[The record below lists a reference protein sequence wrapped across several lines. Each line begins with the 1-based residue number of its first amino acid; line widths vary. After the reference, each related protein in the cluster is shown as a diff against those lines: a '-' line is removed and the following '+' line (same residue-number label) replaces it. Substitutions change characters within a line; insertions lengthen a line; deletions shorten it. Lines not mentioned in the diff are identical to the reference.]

1 MKRIK
6 RKLQEYDLAYICYY
20 AEKIELSAI
29 ALRGFDAEIS
39 TPALAVLLQ
48 ELKRNGQFDTYKRKY
63 QELLEII

>member
-20 AEKIELSAI
+20 AEKLSYQR
-29 ALRGFDAEIS
+29 LSGFDAEIS

-48 ELKRNGQFDTYKRKY
+48 ELKENGQFDTYKRKY

>member
-1 MKRIK
+1 
-6 RKLQEYDLAYICYY
+6 LAYICYY

-29 ALRGFDAEIS
+29 FAGFDAEIS

-48 ELKRNGQFDTYKRKY
+48 ELKKNGQFDTYKRKY

>member
-29 ALRGFDAEIS
+29 LAGFDAFEIS

-48 ELKRNGQFDTYKRKY
+48 ELKENGQFDTYKRKY

>member
-29 ALRGFDAEIS
+29 AGFDAEIS

-48 ELKRNGQFDTYKRKY
+48 ELKENGQFDTYKRKY

>member
-29 ALRGFDAEIS
+29 FAGFDAEIS

-48 ELKRNGQFDTYKRKY
+48 ELKENGQFDTYKRKY

>member
-20 AEKIELSAI
+20 AEKLSYQRFFA
-29 ALRGFDAEIS
+29 GFDAEIS

-48 ELKRNGQFDTYKRKY
+48 ELKENGQFDTYKRKY

>member
-6 RKLQEYDLAYICYY
+6 RKLQEYDLACDICYY

-29 ALRGFDAEIS
+29 FAGFDAEIS

-48 ELKRNGQFDTYKRKY
+48 ELKENGQFDTYKRKY